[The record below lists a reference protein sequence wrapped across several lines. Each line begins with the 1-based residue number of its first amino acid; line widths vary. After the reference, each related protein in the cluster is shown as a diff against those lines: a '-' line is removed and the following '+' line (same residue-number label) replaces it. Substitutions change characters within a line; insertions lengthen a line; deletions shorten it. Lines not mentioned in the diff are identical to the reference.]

1 MPHYIKNILHTQFFS
16 ILNIIIGLISLFFL
30 IKYLH
35 VEEYGQYVLIQG
47 FVAFVGLIIS
57 QNINSYTRLKIPG
70 NPIRIQYGYLK
81 TVVFL
86 VLGFYLFIFCFIFLL
101 NVNDLFWNFFEIK
114 TDLSLIVIV
123 ILGLEL
129 INSELIRFFISI
141 KNIYIKNYALFLQ
154 KFFVSI
160 SLISLFFLDLLFL
173 KNFLLLY
180 IAGQIMVFLYF
191 LKNID
196 IKNFINAPL
205 MIDVI
210 RKGYLISLPLFP
222 IGLMSLALNYTDTFM
237 IAKMIDYESAAKY
250 GLVSQ
255 IVFII
260 FMLIEASII
269 LTLFPYATEA
279 YNVGDY
285 KTKNDFIL
293 KMYFYSILMSIII
306 YIILML
312 NITWFLNFLNLDN
325 KYVDTPLYLLMMGI
339 FPLFQSIYS
348 VSSHNIQILRVIKIQ
363 LYLSVFVIFI
373 NIFLNFIFIKIFG
386 IIGAIYASTISY
398 IILSMSFFIVSL
410 KHDYLMREYFKYNLN
425 KILLYVIVFSFILVM
440 LNFLDKNIFLY
451 IILCNL
457 LILCIF
463 ILILSKMIKNFRKK

>member
-293 KMYFYSILMSIII
+293 KMYFYTILMSIII
-306 YIILML
+306 YIILMS